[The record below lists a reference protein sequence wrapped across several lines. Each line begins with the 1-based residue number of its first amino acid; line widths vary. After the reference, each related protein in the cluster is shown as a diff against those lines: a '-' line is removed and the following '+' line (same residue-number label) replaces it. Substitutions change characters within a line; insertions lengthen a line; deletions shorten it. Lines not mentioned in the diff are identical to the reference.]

1 MGVFIR
7 PPEAYVRQ
15 INLYKEAVADLA
27 YGLHIRTKD
36 PLEKT
41 LEFVQSYVAFDNSE
55 SPTFDRPMLVL
66 EREALADRKPCVLTF
81 TEYLNQVI
89 QGRLI
94 LTPSFTA
101 YLPPD
106 VKKSLISI
114 MLEFNV
120 QKRADAKNLQQ
131 KADLEGNKLLKTFY
145 NNLQTA
151 YKLSNNSSSGSH
163 VSVSTFLYNLSAH
176 PSLTATCRAATSYGN
191 GSNEK
196 FIAGNRH
203 YHNAELVINNI
214 VNICRLTNLDKVEE
228 CIHRYQLVIPTVEDV
243 MECIQYSSDLYWKN
257 DSEMARIREIVECL
271 DDTMRAAVVYV
282 SDFHHLEKH
291 NSHFAMKFLKDIS
304 TVISVKSITDTED
317 YFSKLD
323 GDQKILCSFN
333 CFQYFKVKDI
343 KSFLKDPA
351 SDPLVKGSIQA
362 TAKHILLTLEGIEL
376 FAETFWRTDNLPP
389 DVARIPSI
397 IRRTAVVSDTDST
410 IFTVQEWTKRATG
423 KYSLDTESRCVAA
436 GMIYISQQLIAHTL
450 ALMSANMGIPV
461 ENIFKIAMKNEY
473 TFPVLSIVNRTKHY
487 FAAIYAK
494 EGVMY
499 SNIELEKKGV
509 GLRDAG
515 VPKLVRDDSDKFI
528 RYVINGI
535 MTDCQLD
542 FESVIAWVVRTEHQI
557 LSSLLS
563 GEGKYLPTVKVKE
576 ASSYTAGDDMHIRK
590 KHKLWK
596 EVFSEMYG
604 GPDEAPYSAFKVS
617 LKGKS
622 KTALKTWIE
631 RFPNQHI
638 KQKFIDFCTA
648 NEIDKMTSVNV
659 PIDVAEATGIP
670 PEIVEGMN
678 VRKTAYSM
686 MMSYYLVLESLG
698 VYASRSEHRLL
709 SDFYPFE
716 SIKQVV
722 IKPVIEH

>member
-1 MGVFIR
+1 MGIFIR
-7 PPEAYVRQ
+7 PPEAYIRQ
-15 INLYKEAVADLA
+15 IELFKEAVFDLA

-41 LEFVQSYVAFDNSE
+41 LEFVQRYVAFDNPE

-66 EREALADRKPCVLTF
+66 EREAMADRKPAVLTF
-81 TEYLNQVI
+81 TEYLQHVME
-89 QGRLI
+89 GRLI

-120 QKRADAKNLQQ
+120 KKRADAKHLQQ
-131 KADLEGNKLLKTFY
+131 KADLEGDKMMKSFY

-214 VNICRLTNLDKVEE
+214 INICRLTDLDKVEK
-228 CIHRYQLVIPTVEDV
+228 CIYRYQLTIPTIEDV
-243 MECIQYSSDLYWKN
+243 MDCIRYSSDLYWN
-257 DSEMARIREIVECL
+257 DDQEMARIRELVECL
-271 DDTMRAAVVYV
+271 DDTMRTAVVYV

-291 NSHFAMKFLKDIS
+291 NSDFAMKFLRDIS
-304 TVISVKSITDTED
+304 TVVSVSSVGEYTD
-317 YFSKLD
+317 YYSQLD

-333 CFQYFKVKDI
+333 CFQYFKI
-343 KSFLKDPA
+343 KNLEDFLKKPDG
-351 SDPLVKGSIQA
+351 DPLVKASIQA
-362 TAKHILLTLEGIEL
+362 TAKNILRTLENMAL

-423 KYSLDTESRCVAA
+423 KYSLDIESRCVAA

-461 ENIFKIAMKNEY
+461 ESIFRIAMKNEY

-499 SNIELEKKGV
+499 DNFELDKKGV

-542 FESVIAWVVRTEHQI
+542 FDSVIAWVGNVEHGI
-557 LSSLLS
+557 ISSLLS
-563 GEGKYLPTVKVKE
+563 GESKYLPTVKVKE
-576 ASSYTAGDDMHIRK
+576 SESYSQKELAPQRK
-590 KHKLWK
+590 KHKLWR

-604 GPDEAPYSAFKVS
+604 GPEEAPYSAFKVS
-617 LKGKS
+617 LTAKS
-622 KTALKTWIE
+622 KTALKQWVE
-631 RFPNQHI
+631 RFPNQRV
-638 KQKFIDFCTA
+638 KQKFIDFCTQ
-648 NEIDKMTSVNV
+648 NEITGMTSINV
-659 PIDVAEATGIP
+659 PIDVATADGIP

-678 VRKTAYSM
+678 VRKTTYSM

-698 VYASRSEHRLL
+698 IYNSRNEHRLL
-709 SDFYPFE
+709 TDFYPYE
-716 SIKQVV
+716 SIKHVK
-722 IKPVIEH
+722 IKEVIEH